1 MANFVPFLISNWD
14 IPDESNELVAKA
26 KNIGSRMVS
35 IALNNRELNANPEI
49 SAHELSM
56 MGTFITE
63 LADALD
69 NEILLNEL
77 LADRVRS
84 RTQELDH
91 VRNQQ

>member
-35 IALNNRELNANPEI
+35 IALSNRELNANPEI